1 MIYCDTSLLVAALAR
16 EPSSERAQEWLAAHG
31 GHALCVSD
39 WVVTEFAG
47 ALAFKQRTGQ
57 VSAELRAQ
65 IRARWQKLVTNTLAV
80 DEVRRDA
87 FELAARF
94 CNMQNA
100 KLRSGDALHLAIASL
115 GGHSLATLDR
125 AMAEAAVA
133 VGVGVVPV

>member
-16 EPSSERAQEWLAAHG
+16 EPDSGRSQEWLAMHS

-87 FELAARF
+87 FELAARY
-94 CNMQNA
+94 CDMQNST
-100 KLRSGDALHLAIASL
+100 LHSGDALHLAVASL
-115 GGHSLATLDR
+115 GGHALATLDR
-125 AMAEAAVA
+125 AMAEAAVS

>member
-31 GHALCVSD
+31 GDALCASD

-57 VSAELRAQ
+57 ISAELRTQ
-65 IRARWQKLVTNTLAV
+65 IRARWQEMVTTTLAI

-87 FELAARF
+87 FELAARY
-94 CNMQNA
+94 CDMQNST
-100 KLRSGDALHLAIASL
+100 LRSGDALHLAVASL
-115 GGHSLATLDR
+115 GGYSLATLDR
-125 AMAEAAVA
+125 TMAKAAVS

>member
-16 EPSSERAQEWLAAHG
+16 EPNSERAQEWLATHSS
-31 GHALCVSD
+31 HALCVSD

-57 VSAELRAQ
+57 ISAELRTQ
-65 IRARWQKLVTNTLAV
+65 IRARWQEMVTTTLAI

>member
-16 EPSSERAQEWLAAHG
+16 EPDSGRSQEWLAMHS

-47 ALAFKQRTGQ
+47 ALALKQRTGQ

>member
-16 EPSSERAQEWLAAHG
+16 EPDSGRSQEWLAMHS

>member
-16 EPSSERAQEWLAAHG
+16 EPDSGRSQEWLAMHS

-57 VSAELRAQ
+57 ISAELRAQ